1 MPIVLD
7 FGARIAL
14 PSLASP
20 KPRRARDQQRVSH
33 MRRRTMLGALP
44 AAIALA
50 RPAIAQGTAARTLRF
65 VPQANL
71 TSPDPIWTTANVTRN
86 HAYMVWDT
94 LYGLDAAL
102 KPQPQMCAGHE
113 LSDDQLTWRFT
124 LREGLVFHDGTPVRA
139 VDCIASITRWSKR
152 DTFGQL
158 IAARLAEMHA
168 LDDQRFELRLTRP
181 FPLLPMAIANNN
193 CFIMPER
200 LAKTDAFKQI
210 DEIVGSGPYRFIR
223 DEWVAGARA
232 VYTRFEGYRPR
243 AEPPSFTA
251 GGKIVHFD
259 RVEWQVMPD
268 PATAGAALQA
278 GEVDWIEQP
287 LIDLLPLMRS
297 NKALRVATND
307 DFGVI
312 GVVVF
317 NHLQPPFDNV
327 KLRRALLPAVDQS
340 EFVAAVMGNESS
352 TAKTGVGVFTAGSPL
367 ANAAGLDTLTGPR
380 DIARARQL
388 VKDSGYNNERAV
400 LLSPSDYPSLQA
412 VAQVTHAVYQR
423 VGLNV
428 EYAST
433 DWGTVISRRAS
444 KEPVD
449 KGGWSTFVTTA
460 DGQGLTNPIGNNML
474 RGAGLNGWFG
484 WPTSPRLVALREA
497 WLNASV
503 LPAQRKIAEDIQ
515 RVVWDEVPYIPVGQ
529 WSLPIAYRATVTGIL
544 RSPYP
549 TFWNVSKS

>member
-1 MPIVLD
+1 
-7 FGARIAL
+7 
-14 PSLASP
+14 
-20 KPRRARDQQRVSH
+20 
-33 MRRRTMLGALP
+33 MRRRTLLGSLP

-50 RPAIAQGTAARTLRF
+50 RPAVAQKDASRVLRF

-86 HAYMVWDT
+86 HAYMIWDT
-94 LYGLDAAL
+94 LYGLDAEL
-102 KPQPQMCAGHE
+102 RPQPQMCAGHE
-113 LSDDQLTWRFT
+113 VSADQLSWRFT
-124 LREGLVFHDGTPVRA
+124 LREGLMFHDGTPVRA
-139 VDCIASITRWSKR
+139 ADCVASIARWSKR
-152 DTFGQL
+152 DAFGAL

-168 LDDQRFELRLTRP
+168 LDDHRFELRLSKP
-181 FPLLPMAIANNN
+181 FPLVTFAIAGNN

-200 LAKTDAFKQI
+200 LAKTDAYKQI
-210 DEIVGSGPYRFIR
+210 AEIIGSGPYRFVG
-223 DEWVAGARA
+223 DEWVAGSRA
-232 VYTRFEGYRPR
+232 VYTRFAEYRPR
-243 AEPPSFTA
+243 AEVPSFTA

-259 RVEWQVMPD
+259 RVEWHVMPD

-287 LIDLLPLMRS
+287 LIDLLPLMRR
-297 NKALRVATND
+297 NKALRVTTND

-312 GVVVF
+312 GVIVF

-352 TAKTGVGVFTAGSPL
+352 TARTGVGVFTAGSPL
-367 ANAAGLDTLTGPR
+367 ANKVGLEVLTGPR
-380 DIARARQL
+380 DLARAREL
-388 VKDSGYNNERAV
+388 VKESGYANERAV

-428 EYAST
+428 EYVST

-449 KGGWSTFVTTA
+449 KGGWSTFVTTS
-460 DGQGLTNPIGNNML
+460 DGLGLANPIGNNMI
-474 RGAGLNGWFG
+474 RGVGLAGWFG
-484 WPTSPRLVALREA
+484 WPTSPRLVELREA
-497 WLNASV
+497 WLDAPD
-503 LPAQRKIAEDIQ
+503 LPAQRKIAEAIQ
-515 RVVWDEVPYIPVGQ
+515 RTVWEEVPYIPVGQ
-529 WSLPIAYRATVTGIL
+529 WSLPIAHRASVTGIL

-549 TFWNVSKS
+549 TFWNVAKT

>member
-1 MPIVLD
+1 
-7 FGARIAL
+7 
-14 PSLASP
+14 
-20 KPRRARDQQRVSH
+20 
-33 MRRRTMLGALP
+33 LP

-50 RPAIAQGTAARTLRF
+50 RPAIGQGAAARTLRF

-102 KPQPQMCAGHE
+102 RPQPQMCAGHE
-113 LSDDQLTWRFT
+113 LSTDQLTWRFT
-124 LREGLVFHDGTPVRA
+124 LREGLIFHDGTRVRA
-139 VDCIASITRWSKR
+139 ADCIASIARWSKR
-152 DTFGQL
+152 DTFGQ
-158 IAARLAEMHA
+158 IIDARLNEMRV
-168 LDDQRFELRLTRP
+168 LDDRRFELRLAKP
-181 FPLLPMAIANNN
+181 FSLLTMAIANNN

-200 LAKTDAFKQI
+200 VAKTDPFKQI
-210 DEIVGSGPYRFIR
+210 DEIIGSGPFRFVR
-223 DEWVAGARA
+223 NEWVAGSRA
-232 VYTRFEGYRPR
+232 VYTRFTGYTPR
-243 AEPPSFTA
+243 TEAPSFTA

-259 RVEWQVMPD
+259 RIEWQVMPD
-268 PATAGAALQA
+268 AATAGAALQA
-278 GEVDWIEQP
+278 GEVDWLEQP
-287 LIDLLPLMRS
+287 LIDLLPLMRR
-297 NKALRVATND
+297 NKALRVETND

-312 GVVVF
+312 GVIVF

-327 KLRRALLPAVDQS
+327 KLRRALLPAVDQG
-340 EFVAAVMGNESS
+340 EFVAAVMGGESA

-367 ANAAGLDTLTGPR
+367 ANTVGLDALTGPR
-380 DIARARQL
+380 DIAHARAL
-388 VKDSGYNNERAV
+388 VQASGYNNERVV

-412 VAQVTHAVYQR
+412 VAQITNAVYQR

-433 DWGTVISRRAS
+433 DWGTVVSRRAS
-444 KEPVD
+444 KAPVD

-460 DGQGLTNPIGNNML
+460 DGLGLANPIGNNMI
-474 RGAGLNGWFG
+474 RGSGLNGWFG
-484 WPTSPRLVALREA
+484 WPTSPRLVTLREA
-497 WLNASV
+497 WLDAPD

-515 RVVWDEVPYIPVGQ
+515 RAVWDEVPYIPVGQ
-529 WSLPIAYRATVTGIL
+529 WSLPTAYRAAVTGIL